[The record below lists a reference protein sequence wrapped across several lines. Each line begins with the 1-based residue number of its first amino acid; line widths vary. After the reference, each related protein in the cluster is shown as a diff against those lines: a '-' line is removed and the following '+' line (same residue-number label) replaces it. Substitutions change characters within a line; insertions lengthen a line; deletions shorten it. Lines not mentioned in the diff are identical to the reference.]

1 MEEENNRQRRC
12 VNCAF
17 LCKQAPT
24 LKQDIHKD
32 SEKEQIKAQTT
43 ILDYHKEKVI
53 HMRRAIEEVQIQ
65 IKESESAKE
74 VANKEISRLRFRKIF
89 DSSSSCSST
98 EDETESESESSE
110 ESWGGFKLISSQTA
124 LFWENQG
131 KQQ

>member
-65 IKESESAKE
+65 IKESENSIP
-74 VANKEISRLRFRKIF
+74 VAAAAPQKMKLNQSQNQVKKV
-89 DSSSSCSST
+89 
-98 EDETESESESSE
+98 
-110 ESWGGFKLISSQTA
+110 GGDL
-124 LFWENQG
+124 N
-131 KQQ
+131 